1 MSGKTFENNGK
12 NITEIIV
19 KLKLGYNIKPLLYN
33 HWSTH
38 VQREQMFDNFMI
50 SLPDNTEYLH

>member
-33 HWSTH
+33 HWVYTCAEGAD
-38 VQREQMFDNFMI
+38 V
-50 SLPDNTEYLH
+50 